1 MCKCNVL
8 YITKTKTNTKKKTL
22 RSSQAKTERVQR
34 LRIEYWEKVKQIEP
48 ENLVFIDEMGVL
60 LGLTRTHARSDRGSR
75 VYDFKPYYRGAK
87 VSVIGGISLKKV
99 LAVITLNGSMDGNAY
114 KVFIEHCLL
123 PQLWTGAVVVMD
135 NLPAHQVEEVKP
147 LIESVGASVL
157 YLSPY
162 SPEFNPIEHWWS
174 QLKAFLKQ
182 FSPKTA
188 SGVDG
193 LIKIALELI
202 NPEHFK
208 NWFTNCCYCT
218 S

>member
-1 MCKCNVL
+1 MLCL
-8 YITKTKTNTKKKTL
+8 AKTTINSKKKTL
-22 RSSQAKTERVQR
+22 RSSQAQTERVQK
-34 LRIEYWEKVKQIEP
+34 LRVEYWEKVRHIDP
-48 ENLVFIDEMGVL
+48 ENLVFLDEMGVL

-87 VSVIGGISLKKV
+87 VSVIGGISIRKV
-99 LAVITLNGSMDGNAY
+99 LAVMTLDGSMDGAAF
-114 KVFIEHCLL
+114 KVFIERFLI
-123 PQLWTGAVVVMD
+123 PQLWVGAVVVMD
-135 NLPAHQVEEVKP
+135 NLPAHRVETIEP

-174 QLKAFLKQ
+174 QLKAFLRLLA
-182 FSPKTA
+182 PTTA

-193 LIKIALELI
+193 LIKIALQLI
-202 NPEHFK
+202 NPKHLK
-208 NWFTNCCYCT
+208 NWFTHCCYCT

>member
-1 MCKCNVL
+1 MLC
-8 YITKTKTNTKKKTL
+8 IAKTRINTKKKTL
-22 RSSQAKTERVQR
+22 RSSQAKTERVQK
-34 LRIEYWEKVKQIEP
+34 LRIEYWEKVKQIDP
-48 ENLVFIDEMGVL
+48 DDLVFIDEMAVL

-75 VYDFKPYYRGAK
+75 AYDFKPYYRGAK
-87 VSVIGGISLKKV
+87 ISVIGGISLKKV
-99 LAVITLNGSMDGNAY
+99 LAVMTLNGSMDGDAY
-114 KVFIEHCLL
+114 KVFVEHFLL
-123 PQLWTGAVVVMD
+123 PQLWVGAVVVMD
-135 NLPAHQVEEVKP
+135 NLPAHKVEEIKP

-182 FSPKTA
+182 FSPKHA
-188 SGVDG
+188 SVVDG
-193 LIKIALELI
+193 LIKIALKLV
-202 NPEHFK
+202 NPKHLK

>member
-1 MCKCNVL
+1 VL
-8 YITKTKTNTKKKTL
+8 CIAKTKTNTQKKTI
-22 RSSQAKTERVQR
+22 RSSQAKTERVQK
-34 LRIEYWEKVKQIEP
+34 LRIEYWEQVKEIDP
-48 ENLVFIDEMGVL
+48 SNLVFIDEMGVL
-60 LGLTRTHARSDRGSR
+60 LGLTRTHARSNRGSR

-87 VSVIGGISLKKV
+87 VSVIGGISLNNV
-99 LAVITLNGSMDGNAY
+99 LAVMTLNGSMDSNAY
-114 KVFIEHCLL
+114 KVFIEHFLL
-123 PQLWTGAVVVMD
+123 PQLWVGAVVVMD
-135 NLPAHQVEEVKP
+135 NLPAHKVEEIKP

-182 FSPKTA
+182 FSPTTA

-193 LIKIALELI
+193 LIKIALELL
-202 NPEHFK
+202 NPEHLK